1 MSRNG
6 SITELKAPGNI
17 SWRRL
22 LLWWAERIE
31 ANPESHYRVDLT
43 SLDEQKKEALGQVVT
58 ACGHATGSKRRLQLF
73 PTDSSTFLL
82 METIFAD
89 TETSYETLVRL
100 LAMYRQSLLS
110 IADQNHVADVSAVHV
125 TYCSVDKT
133 QELITL
139 SRLINELNDRSN
151 LFRFVLVPYIHP
163 KEGYPAGKTGHIDAL
178 RLPNKYFSEN
188 SIKLT
193 RKGIARLQSESE
205 LKFAKSLRLTIDD
218 DDLWLPWAVEELV
231 SIGEAAFE
239 RGGRDTKAIGVA
251 NQIVYYP
258 TGTGR
263 LDVADWD
270 LAMTGSKFFISNS
283 FERLM
288 DLTPWMLPEAFSDVQ
303 ERQFRR
309 VGVDLSIVRGTRPF
323 FVYVRSHGNLS
334 GMLKT
339 DHYIGNPV
347 TRFGVGS
354 YYDARNVAI
363 KLVQS
368 EMGVRKSDDY
378 VFSVDPPSL
387 SVRGTFEEESGELKL
402 EGNFDEYMSRRNIPV
417 DSGIKVVVSAGTDD
431 GRIEVEKAL
440 EDDLV
445 YDASG
450 WTSRPL
456 LRIENEYG
464 EKLGSAWIR
473 GKARF
478 LS

>member
-1 MSRNG
+1 MAKDG
-6 SITELKAPGNI
+6 SVTELRAPGNI

-31 ANPESHYRVDLT
+31 ESPESHFCVDLA
-43 SLDEQKKEALGQVVT
+43 SLDEQKREALGQVVT
-58 ACGHATGSKRRLQLF
+58 ACGHATGSKRRLQLI
-73 PTDSSTFLL
+73 PADSSFFLL

-100 LAMYRQSLLS
+100 LAMYRQSLRS
-110 IADQNHVADVSAVHV
+110 IADQNYVADVSAVHI
-125 TYCSVDKT
+125 TYCSVDKS
-133 QELITL
+133 QELLTL
-139 SRLINELNDRSN
+139 SRLINDLNDRSK

-163 KEGYPAGKTGHIDAL
+163 KEGYPAAKTGHIDAL

-188 SIKLT
+188 SKRLT
-193 RKGIARLQSESE
+193 QKGIARLRSESD
-205 LKFAKSLRLTIDD
+205 LKFAKNIRVTIDD

-231 SIGEAAFE
+231 SIGESAFE
-239 RGGRDTKAIGVA
+239 LGGRSTKAIGVA

-270 LAMTGSKFFISNS
+270 LAMTGSKFFISTS
-283 FERLM
+283 FDRLL
-288 DLTPWMLPEAFSDVQ
+288 DFTPWMLPEAFSDVQ
-303 ERQFRR
+303 ERQFRH
-309 VGVDLSIVRGTRPF
+309 VGVDLSIVRGSRPF

-339 DHYIGNPV
+339 DHYVGKPV

-354 YYDARNVAI
+354 YYDARNVATR
-363 KLVQS
+363 LVQS
-368 EMGVRKSDDY
+368 EMGVRKSADY

-387 SVRGTFEEESGELKL
+387 SVRGRFEEDSGTLKV
-402 EGNFDEYMSRRNIPV
+402 EGNFDEYLKRRSIPTDSR
-417 DSGIKVVVSAGTDD
+417 IKVVVSAGTDD
-431 GRIEVEKAL
+431 GRIEVERTL

-456 LRIENEYG
+456 LRLENDNG
-464 EKLGSAWIR
+464 EKIGSAWIR
-473 GKARF
+473 GKALF